1 MSDSPLIKFV
11 RALARH
17 KARQDAAAEIVDESI
32 ERYATDPSVQNAE
45 AVLASMGQALEN
57 LFQRGTT
64 STSDLRTSLGSPN
77 SPENLPTKELPRVLT
92 PSMLAEEWACS
103 ERHVRNLIANGKL
116 PHFKLGGK
124 LVRIRREDVEA
135 FEQNVPAAE
144 EQQSIPEQ
152 KTVPER
158 EVPARKRKRA
168 ARLDRPGLAPLRGR
182 RKLE

>member
-17 KARQDAAAEIVDESI
+17 KARQDAAAGIVDESI
-32 ERYATDPSVQNAE
+32 ERYATDPSEQNAE

-64 STSDLRTSLGSPN
+64 SASELRPSLGSPS

-103 ERHVRNLIANGKL
+103 EQHVRNLIKNGKL
-116 PHFKLGGK
+116 PHIKLGGK

-135 FEQNVPAAE
+135 FEQNVLAATKQE
-144 EQQSIPEQ
+144 AGVEQGKIPERPVA
-152 KTVPER
+152 VP
-158 EVPARKRKRA
+158 KRKRA
-168 ARLDRPGLAPLRGR
+168 ARLDRSGLAPVRGP
-182 RKLE
+182 RKR

>member
-17 KARQDAAAEIVDESI
+17 KARQDAAAGIIDESI
-32 ERYATDPSVQNAE
+32 ERYATDPSEQNAA

-64 STSDLRTSLGSPN
+64 SAAGLQPPLGSTI
-77 SPENLPTKELPRVLT
+77 SPEKELPRVLT

-135 FEQNVPAAE
+135 FERNVSTAADQE
-144 EQQSIPEQ
+144 AGAE
-152 KTVPER
+152 KGKVPER
-158 EVPARKRKRA
+158 PVAVPKRERA
-168 ARLDRPGLAPLRGR
+168 ARLDRPGLAPVRGP
-182 RKLE
+182 RKR

>member
-1 MSDSPLIKFV
+1 MSDGPLIKFV

-17 KARQDAAAEIVDESI
+17 KARQDAAAGIVDESI
-32 ERYATDPSVQNAE
+32 ERYATDSSEQNAE
-45 AVLASMGQALEN
+45 AVLASMGHALES

-64 STSDLRTSLGSPN
+64 SAGELRPPLGSPV
-77 SPENLPTKELPRVLT
+77 SPEKELPRVLT

-158 EVPARKRKRA
+158 EVPARKRNRA